1 MTQLLRSMIL
11 ILLFSGNALAA
22 EEAFTQA
29 AFDRLQQQG
38 APILVSIYADWCP
51 TCRAQAPILKKLLE
65 QEEFKPIHALRVDF
79 DHQKD
84 IVNAFKVVKQSTLRV
99 FKDGKEADRSL
110 GSTSEQTIET
120 LLRKAL

>member
-51 TCRAQAPILKKLLE
+51 SCRAQAPILKKLLE

-84 IVNAFKVVKQSTLRV
+84 IVNAFKVVKQSTLLV

>member
-38 APILVSIYADWCP
+38 TPILVSIYADWCP

-84 IVNAFKVVKQSTLRV
+84 IVNAFKVVKQSTLLV

>member
-1 MTQLLRSMIL
+1 MIQLIRSMIL
-11 ILLFSGNALAA
+11 IVLFTGNALAA

-38 APILVSIYADWCP
+38 APILVSIYANWCP

-79 DHQKD
+79 DQQKD
-84 IVNAFKVVKQSTLRV
+84 IVNMFKVVKQSTLIV

-110 GSTSEQTIET
+110 GSTSEQSIET

>member
-84 IVNAFKVVKQSTLRV
+84 IVNAFKVVKQSTLLV

>member
-84 IVNAFKVVKQSTLRV
+84 IVNAFKVFKQSTLLV

>member
-1 MTQLLRSMIL
+1 MIL

-65 QEEFKPIHALRVDF
+65 QEKFKPIHALRVDF

-84 IVNAFKVVKQSTLRV
+84 IVNAFKVVKQSTLLV

>member
-84 IVNAFKVVKQSTLRV
+84 IVNAFKVFKQSTLLV

-110 GSTSEQTIET
+110 GSTNEQTIET

>member
-1 MTQLLRSMIL
+1 MIQLIRSLIL
-11 ILLFSGNALAA
+11 ILLFTGNALAA

-38 APILVSIYADWCP
+38 APILVSIYANWCP

-79 DHQKD
+79 DQQKD
-84 IVNAFKVVKQSTLRV
+84 IVNTFKVVKQSTLIV

-110 GSTSEQTIET
+110 GSTSEQSIET